1 MIPTAIIVLIQCS
14 YFVAVGI
21 GVAFHQVTVGD
32 IQWKSYFEQNNTN
45 FIANIVYISLEY
57 ESHVVHSCS
66 I

>member
-1 MIPTAIIVLIQCS
+1 MIPTDIIVLIQCS

-21 GVAFHQVTVGD
+21 GVAFHQFAVGD

-45 FIANIVYISLEY
+45 FLANIVYISLEY

-66 I
+66 S